1 MEKGDNGVQMFLSEE
16 WTKIMEFKHVYTCCS
31 ESYAVLEV
39 KVCCMMA
46 CELASQIPL
55 DHSVP
60 SMGMEFPLNQT
71 SNWTIDV
78 SDVRTVKVSNISL
91 RASQQDIK
99 EFFSFSGDIQYV
111 EMQRESEGSQLA
123 YVTFKD
129 SQGADTA
136 ILLSGATIADLS
148 VTIAAAENYQ
158 LPLEA
163 LPPPSANESTLSG
176 TAGAVIKKAEDVVS
190 SMLAKGFV
198 LGKDALS
205 KAKAFDE
212 KIHLT
217 SNVASLDRKI
227 GLSEK
232 LSIGTAAVN
241 EKVREM
247 DEKFQVYEKTKLA
260 LAAAEQKV
268 TDAGSAIMSNRY
280 VSTGA
285 SWVTG
290 ALNRV
295 AKAAEDVS
303 LMTKEKVG
311 KAEEEKMDTISRQ
324 RTDLVDEFARI
335 HLADSPREATL
346 AVHSTD
352 ELRDV
357 DKLGII

>member
-1 MEKGDNGVQMFLSEE
+1 MR
-16 WTKIMEFKHVYTCCS
+16 
-31 ESYAVLEV
+31 
-39 KVCCMMA
+39 
-46 CELASQIPL
+46 PL
-55 DHSVP
+55 
-60 SMGMEFPLNQT
+60 
-71 SNWTIDV
+71 
-78 SDVRTVKVSNISL
+78 
-91 RASQQDIK
+91 
-99 EFFSFSGDIQYV
+99 
-111 EMQRESEGSQLA
+111 ESEGSQLA

-260 LAAAEQKV
+260 LAAAEQKN
-268 TDAGSAIMSNRY
+268 AISLIFFNRY